1 MTATVLTAETLISR
15 YAADIAYVA
24 QESPAT
30 DLAALIR
37 QLDTAAPR
45 YEAAGIN
52 GHEDL
57 ETASSHLDE
66 ALNSTDGTAR
76 DVFLRRAHELLRPLV
91 GDMTQEY
98 RTAAGD

>member
-1 MTATVLTAETLISR
+1 MTATVLTAETLIRR
-15 YAADIAYVA
+15 YADDLAYVA

-30 DLAALIR
+30 DLVALIS

-57 ETASSHLDE
+57 ETASSYLDE
-66 ALNSTDGTAR
+66 ALNSTDETSR
-76 DVFLRRAHELLRPLV
+76 DVFLRRADELLRPLV
-91 GDMTQEY
+91 GDMTQEC
-98 RTAAGD
+98 RAAAGD

>member
-15 YAADIAYVA
+15 YVDDIAYVA
-24 QESPAT
+24 QQPPAT
-30 DLAALIR
+30 DLAAFIS

-57 ETASSHLDE
+57 ETASSYLDE
-66 ALNSTDGTAR
+66 ALRATGTDR
-76 DVFLRRAHELLRPLV
+76 DVFLRRAHDLLRPLV
-91 GDMTQEY
+91 SDMTQEY
-98 RTAAGD
+98 RTDVGD

>member
-1 MTATVLTAETLISR
+1 MTATVLTAETLIRR
-15 YAADIAYVA
+15 YAYVA
-24 QESPAT
+24 QQPRAT
-30 DLAALIR
+30 DLATLIS

-57 ETASSHLDE
+57 ETAASYLDE
-66 ALNSTDGTAR
+66 ALHGTDEISR
-76 DVFLRRAHELLRPLV
+76 DVFLGMAHELLRRLV

-98 RTAAGD
+98 RATVGD

>member
-1 MTATVLTAETLISR
+1 MTATVLTAETLTSR
-15 YAADIAYVA
+15 YAADIAYVT
-24 QESPAT
+24 QQPPAT
-30 DLAALIR
+30 DLAALIS

-45 YEAAGIN
+45 YEAAGIT

-66 ALNSTDGTAR
+66 ALNSTDETSR
-76 DVFLRRAHELLRPLV
+76 NVFLRRAHELLRPLV

>member
-1 MTATVLTAETLISR
+1 MTATVLTAETLIRR
-15 YAADIAYVA
+15 YADDIAYVA
-24 QESPAT
+24 QQPPAT
-30 DLAALIR
+30 DLAALIS

-57 ETASSHLDE
+57 ETASLHLEE
-66 ALNSTDGTAR
+66 ALRATGTDR
-76 DVFLRRAHELLRPLV
+76 DVFLTRAHELLRPLV

-98 RTAAGD
+98 RAAAGD